1 MFGEYRELENVAR
14 SAHSRR
20 FACKSAETLHGGE
33 IQGTEIEADGSVLT
47 YVTEAECRK

>member
-1 MFGEYRELENVAR
+1 MFGDYRELENVER

-20 FACKSAETLHGGE
+20 FASKSAETLHGSE
-33 IQGTEIEADGSVLT
+33 IQGTETKADGSVLT